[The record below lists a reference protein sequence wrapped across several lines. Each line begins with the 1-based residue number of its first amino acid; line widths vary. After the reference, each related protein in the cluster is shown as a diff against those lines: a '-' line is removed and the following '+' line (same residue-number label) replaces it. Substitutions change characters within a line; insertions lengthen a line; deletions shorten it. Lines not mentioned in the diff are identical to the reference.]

1 MSKTTRKTT
10 TVTSSTSSSGSAY
23 SSPVGGGSMG
33 HAQRPRSPL
42 SPTRLSRLQEKH
54 ELQNLNDRLACYMD
68 KVRSLEAENNRL
80 SRQVRISQESV
91 SREVS
96 SFKSMYDQELA
107 DARRLLD
114 DIAKER
120 AQAEIDNKR
129 LLEEN
134 EELKSRYI

>member
-1 MSKTTRKTT
+1 MSKTSKKTT
-10 TVTSSTSSSGSAY
+10 TVTSSSPGSSFSTSFSSGS
-23 SSPVGGGSMG
+23 GSMG
-33 HAQRPRSPL
+33 STQRPRSPL
-42 SPTRLSRLQEKH
+42 SPTRYSRLQEKA

-80 SRQVRISQESV
+80 TREVRISEESI

-96 SFKSMYDQELA
+96 GVKAMYDQELA

-120 AQAEIDNKR
+120 AQVEIDCKR
-129 LLEEN
+129 LSEEN
-134 EELKSRYI
+134 GDLKSA

>member
-1 MSKTTRKTT
+1 MSTKSKKTT
-10 TVTSSTSSSGSAY
+10 TVTTSSS
-23 SSPVGGGSMG
+23 SSSFTSPIGGGTVG
-33 HAQRPRSPL
+33 QAQRSRSPL
-42 SPTRLSRLQEKH
+42 SPTRYSRLQEKA

-80 SRQVRISQESV
+80 SREVRISQESIT
-91 SREVS
+91 REVS
-96 SFKSMYDQELA
+96 AFRSMYDQELS

-129 LLEEN
+129 LSEEN
-134 EELKSRYI
+134 DDLRSR